1 MNFEPDT
8 KINSAGQGLLCSD
21 TDNEDFELD
30 DFDMS
35 DERSLLVQPSP
46 RMGRAVYSSDSGKE
60 GSVQLDTKTDHSE
73 RRTPCFVYVLSFFS
87 AIGGFLFGYDTG
99 VVSGAMLLIKDRFH
113 LTSIKEEVVV
123 SVTIGFAFLFALIGG
138 WLNDRFGRKATTII
152 ASVVFTVGAVVLGAA
167 YNFWMLVVGR
177 AILGMGIGM
186 ASMTVP
192 VYIAESAPLHMRGRL
207 VTLNNLFIT
216 GGQCVASV
224 VDGAFSYDKEHGWR
238 WMLGLAAVPSI
249 VQFIGFIFLPESPRW
264 LIANGKSDKARTVL
278 VNIRGT
284 SDIETEVKEIEI
296 AVEEDRREK
305 EIAGSNVFMKILRTP
320 PVRKALVVGC
330 GLQLFQQLSG
340 INTVMYYSATI
351 IKMSGVRKQ
360 SDAIWLAAATAG
372 VNFVFTIVALFLVE
386 RLGRKKLIMG
396 SLFGVWLSLIVLA
409 VGFQLAA
416 THSPRIT
423 MSENGDEFC
432 HGYSFCEN
440 CIENVDCGFCYND
453 YGQGVVNGSCLP
465 IAGEDTS
472 HSKVGRCNATT
483 GEEPDLI
490 YAYQYCPTDYSWM
503 GIVGLAIYLM
513 FFAPGMG
520 PMPWTINSEIYPLWA
535 RSTCNS
541 LATATNWLSNLL
553 VSMTFLTLT
562 ETITKYG
569 TYWLF
574 VGIVTLA
581 LVFIGITLPE
591 TRGVKLEE
599 VENLF
604 SQPLCSCSKSPVKHD
619 EQTREVD

>member
-1 MNFEPDT
+1 M
-8 KINSAGQGLLCSD
+8 LYSD
-21 TDNEDFELD
+21 TDNEDLELNDFE
-30 DFDMS
+30 MS
-35 DERSLLVQPSP
+35 DERSLLVQSSS
-46 RMGRAVYSSDSGKE
+46 RMGRAQYSSDSEKE
-60 GSVQLDTKTDHSE
+60 GSVHLDTKMDPKE
-73 RRTPCFVYVLSFFS
+73 RSTPCFVLVLSFFS

-99 VVSGAMLLIKDRFH
+99 VVSGAMLLIKDRFQ
-113 LTSIKEEVVV
+113 LTSIKEEVIV
-123 SVTIGFAFLFALIGG
+123 SVTIGFAFLFALVGG
-138 WLNDRFGRKATTII
+138 WLNDRFGRKMTTIL
-152 ASVVFTVGAVVLGAA
+152 ASIVFTIGAVVLAAA

-192 VYIAESAPLHMRGRL
+192 VYIAECAPMYLRGRL
-207 VTLNNLFIT
+207 VTLNTLFIT
-216 GGQCVASV
+216 GGQCIASI

-249 VQFIGFIFLPESPRW
+249 IQFIGFIFLPESPRW
-264 LIANGKSDKARTVL
+264 LVANGKSDKARTVL

-284 SDIETEVKEIEI
+284 SDIDDEMKEIEI
-296 AVEEDRREK
+296 TVEEDRREK
-305 EIAGSNVFMKILRTP
+305 ELAGSNVFMKILRTP
-320 PVRKALVVGC
+320 PVRRALIVGC

-351 IKMSGVRKQ
+351 IKMSGVRSQ

-396 SLFGVWLSLIVLA
+396 SLFGVLLSLIVLA

-416 THSPRIT
+416 FHSPPIT
-423 MSENGDEFC
+423 MSEEGDDYC
-432 HGYSFCEN
+432 HGYSSCEA

-465 IAGEDTS
+465 IDGDDSS

-503 GIVGLAIYLM
+503 GIAGLAIYLM

-541 LATATNWLSNLL
+541 LATATNWLSNLV

-574 VGIVTLA
+574 VGIVVIA
-581 LVFIGITLPE
+581 LVFMAVTLPE
-591 TRGVKLEE
+591 TRGTKLEE
-599 VENLF
+599 VETLF
-604 SQPLCSCSKSPVKHD
+604 SQPLCSCSKPSPSHHA
-619 EQTREVD
+619 EQTQVVD